1 VSIFSWFYKKKSH
14 SPTVNISK
22 EIQSLTKQNIDL
34 TSADIDPQ
42 GAALLNNYSKALELK
57 KEQKLSEAEA
67 LLLLSTKPPSIY
79 KGHYR
84 ELFKIWRQYNREDL
98 KTKNYQAVI
107 DRVVEMYK
115 LDNEM
120 VEEMLSYWSI
130 QQKRK
135 LPLNY
140 FDKSRNLLISD
151 AKALKVSA
159 ERFQQ
164 EKYIFLADELISN
177 IKKNK
182 FN

>member
-1 VSIFSWFYKKKSH
+1 VSIFSWFYKKTNH
-14 SPTVNISK
+14 SSTVNISK
-22 EIQSLTKQNIDL
+22 EIQSLTEQNIGL

-42 GAALLNNYSKALELK
+42 GAALLNNYLKAVELK

-67 LLLLSTKPPSIY
+67 LLLPSTKPPSIY

-84 ELFKIWRQYNREDL
+84 ELFKIWRRYNREDL
-98 KTKNYQAVI
+98 KAKNYQAVI
-107 DRVVEMYK
+107 NRIVEMYK

-120 VEEMLSYWSI
+120 VNEMLSYWSI

-159 ERFQQ
+159 ERLQQ
-164 EKYIFLADELISN
+164 EKFIVLADELISN